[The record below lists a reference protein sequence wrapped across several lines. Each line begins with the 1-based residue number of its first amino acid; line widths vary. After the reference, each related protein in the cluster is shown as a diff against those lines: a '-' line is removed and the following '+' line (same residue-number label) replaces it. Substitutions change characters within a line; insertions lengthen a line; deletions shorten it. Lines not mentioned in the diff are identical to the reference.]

1 MACPYCQHC
10 QTLQIAPVKTARKTV
25 NCGWCHLEV
34 EDFDHIKKCRV
45 GKETKESR
53 RARIEELK
61 LEQQFKN
68 AGKALLG
75 LISD

>member
-1 MACPYCQHC
+1 MACPYCTHC
-10 QTLQIAPVKTARKTV
+10 QTLASAPVKQSKKTV
-25 NCGWCHLEV
+25 MCGWCHEEV

-53 RARIEELK
+53 RRRIEELK

-68 AGKALLG
+68 AGKALLD
-75 LISD
+75 LIQ